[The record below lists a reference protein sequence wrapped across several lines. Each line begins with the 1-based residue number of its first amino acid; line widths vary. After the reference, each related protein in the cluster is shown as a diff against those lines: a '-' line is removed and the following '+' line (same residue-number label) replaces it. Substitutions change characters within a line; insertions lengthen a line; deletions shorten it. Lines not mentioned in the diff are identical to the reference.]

1 MTALQAASAASR
13 RGAGQKTMV
22 SVTMEP
28 VLGTK
33 LTRGTQTTLPHVAP
47 GDAERDMPRV
57 SPWDTAMSVDEESV
71 RVTCIVVSVVL
82 GAIVYVRRCPSWN
95 LTDSVM
101 LLGVVSVWRSP
112 VSTWMSTCIFPA
124 AGDWKWF
131 VPQTTKS
138 SAEWCLLPGLP

>member
-1 MTALQAASAASR
+1 
-13 RGAGQKTMV
+13 MV

-57 SPWDTAMSVDEESV
+57 SPWDTAMSVDVEPG
-71 RVTCIVVSVVL
+71 RVTCIVVRVVL
-82 GAIVYVRRCPSWN
+82 GATVYVRRCPSWN

-101 LLGVVSVWRSP
+101 SVGVSPVLRSP
-112 VSTWMSTCIFPA
+112 VSTSMSMCIFPS